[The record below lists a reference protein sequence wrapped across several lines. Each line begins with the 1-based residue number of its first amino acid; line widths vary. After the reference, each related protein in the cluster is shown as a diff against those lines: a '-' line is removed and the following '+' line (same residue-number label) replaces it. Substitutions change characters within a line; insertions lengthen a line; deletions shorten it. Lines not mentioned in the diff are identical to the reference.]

1 MNIFA
6 ILRRRL
12 GQEGY
17 RPSRR
22 SAFRQGDRNEHDDI
36 PTLFKELASKV
47 PDAQV
52 LADLDHVASR
62 RRATAAM
69 PIVC

>member
-6 ILRRRL
+6 IFVAAA
-12 GQEGY
+12 QEGY
-17 RPSRR
+17 LAIAPELY
-22 SAFRQGDRNEHDDI
+22 FRQGDPNEYHDI
-36 PTLFKELASKV
+36 PTLFKELVSKV

-52 LADLDHVASR
+52 LADLDHVASG